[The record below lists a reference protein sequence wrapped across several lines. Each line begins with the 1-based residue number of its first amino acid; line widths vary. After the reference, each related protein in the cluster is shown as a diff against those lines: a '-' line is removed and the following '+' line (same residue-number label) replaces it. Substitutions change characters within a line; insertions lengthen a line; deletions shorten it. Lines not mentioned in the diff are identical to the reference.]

1 MNTAWLTERWQQW
14 REAAEDWLGGKN
26 SFKWVLAA
34 LLLYLALIS
43 ILGVI
48 WSNQPDN
55 IPVYDSSGQPV
66 VIGTATTN
74 MLIAVSE
81 TLLDKPGGFISN
93 DITPP
98 GLFMDNMPA
107 WEYGVLI
114 QVRELSRAMRESFS
128 RSQSQSTEDPALA
141 KAEPRFNFSNNSWAV
156 PASESEY
163 RDGIKY
169 LKRYRD
175 RLANI
180 DDPQAQFYARADS
193 LRFWLASVESRL
205 GRGIPCYAGRRLRLH
220 RGSQSLGR
228 L

>member
-1 MNTAWLTERWQQW
+1 MKTAWLTERWQQL

-26 SFKWVLAA
+26 TFKWVLAGF
-34 LLLYLALIS
+34 LCSTVLVCV
-43 ILGVI
+43 LGMM
-48 WSNQPDN
+48 WSSEPEN
-55 IPVYDSSGQPV
+55 IPVYDGGDQPRV
-66 VIGTATTN
+66 VGIITTN

-93 DITPP
+93 DIAPP

-114 QVRELSRAMRESFS
+114 QVRELSRSMRESFS
-128 RSQSQSTEDPALA
+128 RSQSQSTEDVALA
-141 KAEPRFNFSNNSWAV
+141 KSEPRFNFSNNSWAV

-175 RLANI
+175 RLANA
-180 DDPQAQFYARADS
+180 DDPQAQFYARADIGCRQLS
-193 LRFWLASVESRL
+193 LVLAVSPS
-205 GRGIPCYAGRRLRLH
+205 A
-220 RGSQSLGR
+220 
-228 L
+228 